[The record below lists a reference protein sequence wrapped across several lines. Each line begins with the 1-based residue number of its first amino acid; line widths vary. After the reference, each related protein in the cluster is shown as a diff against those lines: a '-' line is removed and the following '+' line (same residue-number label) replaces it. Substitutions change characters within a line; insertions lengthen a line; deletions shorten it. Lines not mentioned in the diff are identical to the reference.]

1 MLRIATVNVNGIRA
15 AARRGMS
22 AWIDSAG
29 ADVLLL
35 QEVRATAEQL
45 EENLPGGWR
54 AVAHPSEI
62 KGRAG
67 VAVAVR
73 EDAGLDVTGVRMG
86 LAPEGEAEEPVDSG
100 RWIEVTVGRAG
111 TDGPDGTAGTAGA
124 GESLTL
130 VSAYLHSG
138 QVGTPKMDAKY
149 AHLERVGARLA
160 DLGERAAAGEGEALV
175 CGDFNVVR
183 SEKDI
188 KNWKGNH
195 NRTSGVLD
203 DEIAHL
209 ERWFGELG
217 WVDVH
222 RELSGPDA
230 QGPYTWWSW
239 RGQAF
244 PNDAGW
250 RIDYHAA
257 TPGLAAAAREA
268 RVDKAA
274 TYDERFSD
282 HAPLVV
288 AFDR

>member
-1 MLRIATVNVNGIRA
+1 MLTVATINVNGIRA
-15 AARRGMS
+15 AARRGM
-22 AWIDSAG
+22 ADWVAAAG

-35 QEVRATAEQL
+35 QEVRATHDQL
-45 EENLPGGWR
+45 EESLPGGWQ
-54 AVAHPSEI
+54 AVTHPSEI

-67 VAVAVR
+67 VAVALR
-73 EDAGLDVTGVRMG
+73 EGSGLDVRGVRMG
-86 LAPEGEAEEPVDSG
+86 LAPQGQAEDPVDTG
-100 RWIEVTVGRAG
+100 RWIEVTVDRADSG
-111 TDGPDGTAGTAGA
+111 DQAQP
-124 GESLTL
+124 LTL

-149 AHLERVGARLA
+149 AHLQRVGARLS
-160 DLGERAAAGEGEALV
+160 DLGERAASGAGHALV

-183 SEKDI
+183 SERDI

-195 NRTSGVLD
+195 NKTAGVLD

-222 RELSGPDA
+222 RALAGPGA

-257 TPGLAAAAREA
+257 TPALGASARDA
-268 RVDKAA
+268 RVDKAP

-282 HAPLVV
+282 HAPVV
-288 AFDR
+288 VTYDW